1 MTMEGCRILRICLL
15 CLLLIA
21 TRLAIVA
28 QNLEAI
34 LGFMAAFLGWFQ
46 VYFLLKEVK
55 STDKE

>member
-1 MTMEGCRILRICLL
+1 MTMEGCRILQICLL

-21 TRLAIVA
+21 TILAIVA

-34 LGFMAAFLGWFQ
+34 LGFMAAFLGWLQ
-46 VYFLLKEVK
+46 VYFLLKETK